1 VTTIAEVRQN
11 LADIA
16 ETIDGWVG
24 SKYVGDSVDTRTIKV
39 FRPEFDPRM
48 VFGQGKTQLTFRC
61 VAYTKRIDSSA
72 SEEAIDALA
81 ELSGDGSF
89 IVAVQTSTNWD
100 VTVDYASVTLVGE
113 TSLTVSGDGIEY
125 LSCPFE
131 VEVVW

>member
-1 VTTIAEVRQN
+1 MTTIAEVRQN

-16 ETIDGWVG
+16 GTIDGWVG

-39 FRPEFDPRM
+39 FRPEFDPRV
-48 VFGQGKTQLTFRC
+48 VFGGSKTQLTFRC
-61 VAYTKRIDSSA
+61 VAYTKRIDSTA
-72 SEEAIDALA
+72 SEEAIDALG

-100 VTVDYASVTLVGE
+100 VTIDYAVVTNVGE
-113 TSLTVSGDGIEY
+113 TALTVSGDGVEY
-125 LSCPFE
+125 LACPFE

>member
-39 FRPEFDPRM
+39 FRPEFDPRV
-48 VFGQGKTQLTFRC
+48 VFGGSKMQLTFRC

-81 ELSGDGSF
+81 ELSGAGSF
-89 IVAVQTSTNWD
+89 IVAVQDSTNWN
-100 VTVDYASVTLVGE
+100 VTVDYAVVTLVGE
-113 TSLTVSGDGIEY
+113 VGVTVAGDGVEY
-125 LSCPFE
+125 LACPFD